1 MINGISNEFD
11 DLIYFEVGFNLPT
24 GWEKQEERRARKSVD
39 HGVGGQSNTVPHL
52 KTGHMQNKK
61 TQRDED
67 GNVIDTADFA
77 IYRTT
82 EKVGQIIAKAENTM
96 SEEIGKPISA
106 IRQHTSIVILGG
118 QQEMID
124 HIAANKARY
133 GEGVE

>member
-11 DLIYFEVGFNLPT
+11 DLIYFEIGFNLPT

-39 HGVGGQSNTVPHL
+39 RGVGGQSNVAPHL

-61 TQRDED
+61 TRFDED

-77 IYRTT
+77 IYRTD
-82 EKVGQIIAKAENTM
+82 EPVGQIVAKAENRM
-96 SEEIGKPISA
+96 SEEIDKPISA

-118 QQEMID
+118 QQEMLD
-124 HIAANKARY
+124 HIEANKARY
-133 GEGVE
+133 GE